1 MVELLAPEHAGH
13 GLAHDVGLIGVER
26 VRCDGRVELVG
37 FLLASQDDFLE
48 SLSEWTGA
56 VGRSQRGRG
65 NLRETEPN
73 DLALDGADA
82 QVIARGGF
90 RPFLVRY
97 YGITLSVDVLVVAA
111 VVDARA

>member
-26 VRCDGRVELVG
+26 VRRDGRVELVG
-37 FLLASQDDFLE
+37 FLLASQDDYLE

-65 NLRETEPN
+65 NLREAGPN
-73 DLALDGADA
+73 DLALAGADA
-82 QVIARGGF
+82 QVRLRGGF
-90 RPFLVRY
+90 RPRLVRRH
-97 YGITLSVDVLVVAA
+97 GGPLSVGGGGA
-111 VVDARA
+111 DA

>member
-26 VRCDGRVELVG
+26 VRRDGRVELVG

-56 VGRSQRGRG
+56 AGRSQRGRG
-65 NLRETEPN
+65 NLREAEPN
-73 DLALDGADA
+73 DLALAGADA
-82 QVIARGGF
+82 PAIVRGGF
-90 RPFLVRY
+90 RPVPARAR
-97 YGITLSVDVLVVAA
+97 GVPPAAVGA
-111 VVDARA
+111 VVDALLDGP